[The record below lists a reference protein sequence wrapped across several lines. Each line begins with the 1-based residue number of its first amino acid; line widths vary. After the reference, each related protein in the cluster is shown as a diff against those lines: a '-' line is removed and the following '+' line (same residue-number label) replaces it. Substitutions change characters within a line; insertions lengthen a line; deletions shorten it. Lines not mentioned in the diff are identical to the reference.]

1 VRLTILGS
9 GSGLPTATRDTCC
22 LLIES
27 EVDPVLVDCGGGIV
41 SKLARAGIE
50 LPLLRRVVLTHDHVD
65 HLYGLPHLL
74 HARAVHG
81 GCGLLTVFAP
91 AATLRTVK
99 GMIEL
104 HGARGPRYPEIA
116 LREIPLEPGWIVDED
131 ELLRVTATPVR
142 HGRDTVGLRF
152 DAAGTGI
159 VHSSDTLP
167 SEPLVELARG
177 AAVLLHDCGGL
188 HADRAE
194 GFGQHH
200 SSAREAGEV
209 AARAVAGQLV
219 LMHLGSDDPAW
230 LRALEQE
237 AAAAFGRPVH
247 AARDGEVIIL

>member
-152 DAAGTGI
+152 DAA
-159 VHSSDTLP
+159 
-167 SEPLVELARG
+167 
-177 AAVLLHDCGGL
+177 VLLHDCGGL